1 MAQSPK
7 YAKLLEIL
15 KFLKTEKTRSNLLIL
30 QFQLSLAT
38 TTKDIRNDDQ
48 SSRILYLLKKKN
60 IYYAFALFSDILK
73 CLLQSIQTVF

>member
-1 MAQSPK
+1 MAQSSK

-15 KFLKTEKTRSNLLIL
+15 KLFKTKKTRSNLLIL

-48 SSRILYLLKKKN
+48 SSRILYLLKKKTF
-60 IYYAFALFSDILK
+60 IMHLHYF
-73 CLLQSIQTVF
+73 QTF

>member
-1 MAQSPK
+1 MAQSSK

-38 TTKDIRNDDQ
+38 TTKDSETTINQVVFYIFR
-48 SSRILYLLKKKN
+48 RKKTFMHLH
-60 IYYAFALFSDILK
+60 YF
-73 CLLQSIQTVF
+73 QTF